1 MRKLPSKRS
10 LKQNRILSAVY
21 DYYGSE
27 MTTKEKQQANQIA
40 IYLMGRKRGVNLSE
54 EQKSDMWVIKKN
66 LGDKVYCEAL

>member
-27 MTTKEKQQANQIA
+27 ITAKEKQQSRQIA
-40 IYLMGRKRGVNLSE
+40 IYLMGRKKGVNLSE
-54 EQKSDMWVIKKN
+54 EQKLDMWAIKEN
-66 LGDKVYCEAL
+66 LGDKVYCKAL